1 MYYHMLYHQIYG
13 LPYVIYDVFGL
24 PYGLPLPMISTGSRE
39 ISYVFPYGL
48 HGITYGI
55 TYDFRGSVVILLEK
69 LFFNVNFPSRFPS

>member
-1 MYYHMLYHQIYG
+1 MYYHMLYHRIYG

-48 HGITYGI
+48 HGNTYGI
-55 TYDFRGSVVILLEK
+55 TYDFRGSVISTVT
-69 LFFNVNFPSRFPS
+69 SRIDVSK

>member
-1 MYYHMLYHQIYG
+1 MYYHMLYHRIYG

-48 HGITYGI
+48 HGNTYGI
-55 TYDFRGSVVILLEK
+55 TYDFRGSVSCTQIVLE
-69 LFFNVNFPSRFPS
+69 LIHLVLCHHNP

>member
-1 MYYHMLYHQIYG
+1 MYYHMLYQRIYG

-48 HGITYGI
+48 HGNTYGN
-55 TYDFRGSVVILLEK
+55 TYDFCGSVSLACFDE
-69 LFFNVNFPSRFPS
+69 